1 MSHSS
6 RKAIYAAA
14 AANFG
19 IAIAKAGAGFYTG
32 SSAMLTEAVH
42 SMVDTGNQFLILLGM
57 NRAEI
62 PADEK
67 HPFGYGKELYFWT
80 FLVAILIFALGAGV
94 SLYEGV
100 HKALHPEPM
109 TDAWI
114 NYTVLGFAIVLE
126 GGSFY
131 IALKEFMVYKGDK
144 GLFRAV
150 RESKDPTLF
159 TVLFEDA
166 AAMFGLVVALVG
178 VYLVD
183 QNGWLIADGIA
194 SICIGLLLAAVAI
207 FLAIE
212 CKGLLI
218 GESADPVVVAGIEEI
233 AGGYDAVVGVNEI
246 LTMHF
251 SPADVLVNISLDFDN
266 TLTADQV
273 ERTVSEMET
282 IIMERFPDVRRV
294 FIEAQGHVDES

>member
-6 RKAIYAAA
+6 LKAVYAAA

-19 IAIAKAGAGFYTG
+19 IAVAKAGAGFYTG

-42 SMVDTGNQFLILLGM
+42 SLVDTGNQGLILLGVK
-57 NRAEI
+57 RAEM
-62 PADEK
+62 PADEE

-100 HKALHPEPM
+100 HKTLHPQVI
-109 TDAWI
+109 TDAWV
-114 NYTVLGFAIVLE
+114 NYTVLIFAIFLE

-131 IALKEFMVYKGDK
+131 VALKEFLRFKGEK
-144 GLFRAV
+144 SLFQAV
-150 RESKDPTLF
+150 RDSKDATLF

-166 AAMFGLVVALVG
+166 AAMVGLGIALVG
-178 VYLVD
+178 VYVAD
-183 QNGWLIADGIA
+183 QHNIIVADGIA
-194 SICIGLLLAAVAI
+194 SICIGLVLAIVAV

-212 CKGLLI
+212 CKSLLI
-218 GESADPVVVAGIEEI
+218 GEAADPVVVAGIEEI
-233 AGGYDAVVGVNEI
+233 ASGYPSVIAINEV
-246 LTMHF
+246 LTLHF
-251 SPADVLVNISLDFDN
+251 APQDVLVNISLDFDN

-273 ERTVSEMET
+273 EHTVSEMEAT
-282 IIMERFPDVRRV
+282 IIERFKDVRRV